1 MPKLVLPVLSGPVLS
16 VSLTLA
22 FASMLSACD
31 RQSAEPAQ
39 QKEAAGENL
48 PGKASGT
55 IDRSHAGSPLPKSIV
70 KDPTGT
76 TLDLASLTGKPVL
89 INLWATWC
97 APCVVEMPQLNE
109 IAGNRKDDLRLLT
122 ISEDMQGAE
131 KVNAFFE
138 EKQLD
143 NLPRWMDPENDLI
156 FAFDG
161 GELPLTIMYDAQG
174 KEVWR
179 ITGGFDWTSD
189 PASKL
194 IDEATVRPG

>member
-1 MPKLVLPVLSGPVLS
+1 MLS

-39 QKEAAGENL
+39 QKEAAGDNL
-48 PGKASGT
+48 PAKLSGT
-55 IDRSHAGSPLPKSIV
+55 VDRSHAGSPLPKNIV

-97 APCVVEMPQLNE
+97 APCVVEMPQLDA
-109 IAGNRKDDLRLLT
+109 IAGERKGDLRLLT

-138 EKQLD
+138 EKKFE

-156 FAFDG
+156 FAFGG
-161 GELPLTIMYDAQG
+161 GELPLTIMYNAQG
-174 KEVWR
+174 KEIWR
-179 ITGGFDWTSD
+179 ITGGFDWTSN
-189 PASKL
+189 AAAKL
-194 IDEATVRPG
+194 IDEATAKPS